1 MFENNFNHYFPELLI
16 VGEEDMS
23 KVVNTDG
30 FENYMSIIDNLD
42 PQDFLNN
49 LKFFDNFDEIDFK
62 RLKLYMDPI
71 DSTKNFIKK
80 DFAPVTTLI
89 GFTLDNQPFFGLI
102 HYPYN
107 EEKSGLT
114 ETYFNLPSKGV
125 FCLRNSSE
133 ISKVEYS
140 PKTDNISFIT
150 SSSKVNE
157 KRK

>member
-80 DFAPVTTLI
+80 DL
-89 GFTLDNQPFFGLI
+89 LL
-102 HYPYN
+102 
-107 EEKSGLT
+107 K
-114 ETYFNLPSKGV
+114 
-125 FCLRNSSE
+125 
-133 ISKVEYS
+133 
-140 PKTDNISFIT
+140 
-150 SSSKVNE
+150 
-157 KRK
+157 